1 MAAELPAF
9 IPLRGA
15 TDTADSD
22 PVGDAP
28 DWLDDRARSVWERL
42 APKLRPTAAEADE
55 FACLCVAVG
64 EFQDATVEINSGGG
78 MVLTGPEGE
87 QYANPAVGI
96 RDTADGK
103 IARWTARFRR

>member
-1 MAAELPAF
+1 MDNMPAF

-15 TDTADSD
+15 TGEREHVPAGG
-22 PVGDAP
+22 PP
-28 DWLDDRARSVWERL
+28 DWLDNRAQAVWRRL
-42 APKLRPTAAEADE
+42 APQLNPTAAEADE

-64 EFQDATVEINSGGG
+64 EFQDATVTINNTD
-78 MVLTGPEGE
+78 MVLTNAEGE
-87 QYANPAVGI
+87 DYANPAVSI